1 VYAWVFI
8 WLTKRNSDNEA
19 TEKRYNEPNFQTALI
34 THIAINTMQFTLFSI
49 GIAALVALGGWQLL
63 FGLSKWP
70 TSQLFVASLL
80 TLLLLLPVGT
90 SLAAKALQLA
100 KQTGQ
105 KPIISL
111 LLFIISSVALF
122 GLTLWLG
129 VQTFVQ
135 MT

>member
-1 VYAWVFI
+1 
-8 WLTKRNSDNEA
+8 
-19 TEKRYNEPNFQTALI
+19 
-34 THIAINTMQFTLFSI
+34 MQFTLFSI

-63 FGLSKWP
+63 FGLSNWP
-70 TSQLFVASLL
+70 TSQLFVGSLL

-90 SLAAKALQLA
+90 NLAAKALELA

-105 KPIISL
+105 KPMISL

>member
-1 VYAWVFI
+1 MRGYLYGEQSAI
-8 WLTKRNSDNEA
+8 A
-19 TEKRYNEPNFQTALI
+19 TNN
-34 THIAINTMQFTLFSI
+34 MQFTLFSI

-63 FGLSKWP
+63 FGLSSWP
-70 TSQLFVASLL
+70 TSQLFVGSLL

-90 SLAAKALQLA
+90 GLAAKTLELA

-129 VQTFVQ
+129 VLTFVQ
-135 MT
+135 MTVVH

>member
-1 VYAWVFI
+1 
-8 WLTKRNSDNEA
+8 
-19 TEKRYNEPNFQTALI
+19 
-34 THIAINTMQFTLFSI
+34 MQFTLFSLS
-49 GIAALVALGGWQLL
+49 IATLVALGGWQML
-63 FGLSKWP
+63 FGLSNWP
-70 TSQLFVASLL
+70 TSKLFVASLMA
-80 TLLLLLPVGT
+80 LLILLPVGT
-90 SLAAKALQLA
+90 SLASKALELA
-100 KQTGQ
+100 KQSGQ